1 MQQREELV
9 MRTVLAIALGLLFG
23 SCGSGGDDDSIAGDD
38 DSAANADDDTSSAD
52 DDDLTWEGEYQIVRI
67 CGCDGGDPGNPGPD
81 VDAIEV
87 RRDTTS
93 IGFADLVTASNVPA
107 AGNGHPDPEQSVGE
121 PDGEFVSV
129 GGLGSHLD
137 LTLALAVEGGDLDD
151 TLIPGDLVSIHELDD
166 GSGEMESYRVL
177 VSYDGAPGTWVLAE
191 VATGAWAVAIHEPY
205 SYLEG
210 CEG

>member
-1 MQQREELV
+1 
-9 MRTVLAIALGLLFG
+9 MRTVLTIALGLLLAG
-23 SCGSGGDDDSIAGDD
+23 CGSGGDDDTIAGDD
-38 DSAANADDDTSSAD
+38 DSAADDDDTTAAD
-52 DDDLTWEGEYQIVRI
+52 DDDDLAWEGEFQIVRI
-67 CGCDGGDPGNPGPD
+67 CGCAGGDPGNPGPD

-93 IGFADLVTASNVPA
+93 IGFADLVTASNVPS

-121 PDGEFVSV
+121 PDGEYVSV
-129 GGLGSHLD
+129 GDVGSYLD

-177 VSYDGAPGTWVLAE
+177 VSYDGAPGTWVLTE
-191 VATGAWAVAIHEPY
+191 VATGAWAVAIHAPS

>member
-1 MQQREELV
+1 
-9 MRTVLAIALGLLFG
+9 MRTVLAIALGLWLG
-23 SCGSGGDDDSIAGDD
+23 ACGPDGDDDSVAGDD
-38 DSAANADDDTSSAD
+38 DTTAGDDDDTTAADD
-52 DDDLTWEGEYQIVRI
+52 DDDLTWEGEFQIVRI
-67 CGCDGGDPGNPGPD
+67 CGCDGGAPGNPGPD

-93 IGFADLVTASNVPA
+93 IGFADLVTASNVPS

-121 PDGEFVSV
+121 PDGEYVSV
-129 GGLGSHLD
+129 GGAGSFLD

-166 GSGEMESYRVL
+166 GSGEMEMYEVL

-191 VATGAWAVAIHEPY
+191 VATGAWAVAIHAPS

-210 CEG
+210 CGE